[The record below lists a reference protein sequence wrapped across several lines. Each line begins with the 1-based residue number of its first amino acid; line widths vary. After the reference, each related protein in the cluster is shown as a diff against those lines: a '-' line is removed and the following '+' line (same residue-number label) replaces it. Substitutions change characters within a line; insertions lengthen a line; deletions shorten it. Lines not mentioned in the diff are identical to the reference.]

1 MIIVAINLSI
11 SYIKLKVF
19 KFSNEYAVLLLKKL
33 VSDNDG
39 WTLRW
44 EPMWKHCT
52 PCVEGYPYQ
61 FIVKI
66 EHIDQ
71 DLDYIMH
78 DVLNIRNE
86 TDNTAMKINPYW
98 DDEVFQMFR
107 DRYPSWIYDGFAKD
121 NMEVVKR

>member
-1 MIIVAINLSI
+1 MK
-11 SYIKLKVF
+11 KLYF
-19 KFSNEYAVLLLKKL
+19 FFKKL

-66 EHIDQ
+66 EHIDE

-78 DVLNIRNE
+78 DVLNIRNA
-86 TDNTAMKINPYW
+86 TDNTPLKIQSYW
-98 DDEVFQMFR
+98 DDEAFDVFR
-107 DRYPSWIYDGFAKD
+107 NKYPRWIFDGFAKD
-121 NMEVVKR
+121 NMEVVQRYYELNSSHQIRNIIYTRKPY